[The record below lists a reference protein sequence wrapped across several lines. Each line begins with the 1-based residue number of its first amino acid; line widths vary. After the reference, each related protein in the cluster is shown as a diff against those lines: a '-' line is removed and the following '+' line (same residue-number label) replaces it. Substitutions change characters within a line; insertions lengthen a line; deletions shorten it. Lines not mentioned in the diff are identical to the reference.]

1 MNQLYK
7 QRTSAVVM
15 IMADG
20 FGFIAAGGLALAWA
34 ISINHAQIPS
44 LADAFEFDTRNRII
58 DFVYGALVW
67 VTWFHLVKN
76 RYRKRMPYWSEQAET
91 IKGAMILALVNL
103 AFIALARNDYSRT
116 LWLSGWFLLI
126 LTIPIT
132 RSFFRYLLSK
142 AEIWQTPTWI
152 IGSGLN
158 ASEARLALESEW
170 QMGFSIQGQLNLDGQ
185 ITDDTQRMEKF
196 ETWLKSLSTTQ
207 DIKELSYVLAL
218 EDGHSTTIAAI
229 VQTLTILGARKVYV
243 IPDIRGIPLYGA
255 DINYFFSHEV
265 LLLRLKNNLE
275 SRASKLIKRV
285 FDVLV
290 ALLLALPAI
299 LVVAGVGL
307 LIVLEDGLP
316 IFYSH
321 QRLGRSGKTFRMY
334 KLRSMRKDADLTL
347 ELWKTSNSSEWQDY
361 CANNNKIKD
370 DPRLLKTGHW
380 IRKFSIDELPQLFNV
395 IRGDMSLV
403 GPRPILASEAEQ
415 YGENIVLYYS
425 TRPAL
430 TGLWQ
435 VSGRSD
441 ATFDQRSNLD
451 AWYIRN
457 WSIGFDIVIL
467 LRTFA
472 VVLFRKGA
480 Y

>member
-1 MNQLYK
+1 M
-7 QRTSAVVM
+7 M
-15 IMADG
+15 MADG
-20 FGFIAAGGLALAWA
+20 LAFLAAGAVALAWA
-34 ISINHAQIPS
+34 VSIGRAQIPS
-44 LADAFEFDTRNRII
+44 LVDAFEFDTRNRIV
-58 DFVYGALVW
+58 DFVYGAIVW
-67 VTWFHLVKN
+67 VTWFHVVKN
-76 RYRKRMPYWSEQAET
+76 RYRKRMPFWSEQAET
-91 IKGAMILALVNL
+91 IKGAIILALVNL
-103 AFIALARNDYSRT
+103 AFIALTRNDYSRT

-126 LTIPIT
+126 LTIPFT

-142 AEIWQTPTWI
+142 AGIWQSPTWI
-152 IGSGLN
+152 IGSGPN
-158 ASEARLALESEW
+158 ASEAQLALESEW
-170 QMGFSIQGQLNLDGQ
+170 QMGFSIQGQLNLDGEV
-185 ITDDTQRMEKF
+185 TDHTHRMEKF
-196 ETWLKSLSTTQ
+196 ETWLE
-207 DIKELSYVLAL
+207 ELSSAQVFSAISYIVAL
-218 EDGHSTTIAAI
+218 EDGHSPTIQAI
-229 VQTLTILGARKVYV
+229 VQTLTILGARNVYV

-285 FDVLV
+285 FDIVVVMLLAVPATLLV
-290 ALLLALPAI
+290 AS
-299 LVVAGVGL
+299 VGL

-316 IFYSH
+316 ILYSQ

-334 KLRSMRKDADLTL
+334 KLRSMRKDADLIL
-347 ELWKTSNSSEWQDY
+347 ELWKSSNSSEWQAY
-361 CANNNKIKD
+361 CANNNKLKD
-370 DPRLLKTGHW
+370 DPRLLRTGQW
-380 IRKFSIDELPQLFNV
+380 LRKFSIDELPQLYNV
-395 IRGDMSLV
+395 IMGDMSLV

-415 YGENIVLYYS
+415 YGENIVLYNS
-425 TRPAL
+425 ARPAL

-457 WSIGFDIVIL
+457 WSIGFDVVIL

>member
-1 MNQLYK
+1 M
-7 QRTSAVVM
+7 M
-15 IMADG
+15 MADG
-20 FGFIAAGGLALAWA
+20 LGFIAAGGLALAWA
-34 ISINHAQIPS
+34 ISINRAEIPS

-58 DFVYGALVW
+58 DFVYGAIVW
-67 VTWFHLVKN
+67 VAWFHVVKN
-76 RYRKRMPYWSEQAET
+76 RYRKRMPFWSEQAET
-91 IKGAMILALVNL
+91 IKGAVLMALVNL
-103 AFIALARNDYSRT
+103 AFIALTRNDYSRT

-126 LTIPIT
+126 LTIPFV

-170 QMGFSIQGQLNLDGQ
+170 QMGFSIQGHLHLDGQ

-196 ETWLKSLSTTQ
+196 ETWLQSLSTTQ
-207 DIKELSYVLAL
+207 DIKELSYVIAL
-218 EDGHSTTIAAI
+218 EDGHSSTIQSI
-229 VQTLTILGARKVYV
+229 VQTLTILGARKVCV

-285 FDVLV
+285 FDILV
-290 ALLLALPAI
+290 ALLLAVPAA
-299 LVVAGVGL
+299 LLVAGVGL

-316 IFYSH
+316 IFYSQ

-347 ELWKTSNSSEWQDY
+347 KLWKTSNSKEWQAY
-361 CANNNKIKD
+361 CANNNKLKD
-370 DPRLLKTGHW
+370 DPRLLKTGQW
-380 IRKFSIDELPQLFNV
+380 IRKFSIDELPQLYNV

-403 GPRPILASEAEQ
+403 GPRPILESETEQ
-415 YGENIVLYYS
+415 YGENIVLYNS